1 MQNPGAGSAGAALGI
16 EVEMSA
22 AGANWNGKP
31 DPREAGG
38 TPYVLLQTE
47 NPGVWWFPGIRE

>member
-1 MQNPGAGSAGAALGI
+1 MFSHLPALGI

-22 AGANWNGKP
+22 AGANWNEKP

-38 TPYVLLQTE
+38 TP
-47 NPGVWWFPGIRE
+47 N